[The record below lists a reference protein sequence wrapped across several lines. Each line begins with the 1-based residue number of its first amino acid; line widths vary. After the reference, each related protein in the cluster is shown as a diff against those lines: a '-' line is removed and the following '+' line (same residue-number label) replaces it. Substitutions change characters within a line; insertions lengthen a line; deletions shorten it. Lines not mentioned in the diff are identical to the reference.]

1 MNTTL
6 KYGVR
11 TAAAATV
18 LTAVTFIIL
27 HCCMQTLGPLDWLIL
42 PGTFLVWILIW
53 GDNATGT
60 IFENLIYLLAC
71 LLMNG
76 GIGFLIGALTGFIT
90 TKCTQLKT

>member
-1 MNTTL
+1 MNMIL
-6 KYGVR
+6 KYAVR
-11 TAAAATV
+11 TAIAVTL
-18 LTAVTFIIL
+18 LTTTTFIIL
-27 HCCMQTLGPLDWLIL
+27 HCRVQTLGPLDWLIL

-71 LLMNG
+71 LFING
-76 GIGFLIGALTGFIT
+76 GIGFLIGALTGFIR